1 MCVPI
6 QSDNDIFFIRNR
18 QLTTPIEF
26 EANHIQLLYK
36 TFSQYLVFQYWH
48 MVYVTLAD
56 LHPLIFKLSKLLN
69 YLTFQYFAAR
79 TKFDEARTKFDDAR
93 TKFDDVRTKFDDVR
107 TKFDDARNKFDD
119 VFILNYLAF
128 QSFFCNK
135 NVDIL

>member
-1 MCVPI
+1 
-6 QSDNDIFFIRNR
+6 
-18 QLTTPIEF
+18 
-26 EANHIQLLYK
+26 
-36 TFSQYLVFQYWH
+36 

-69 YLTFQYFAAR
+69 YSTFQYFAAR

-93 TKFDDVRTKFDDVR
+93 TKFDDV
-107 TKFDDARNKFDD
+107 
-119 VFILNYLAF
+119 FILNYLAF

>member
-1 MCVPI
+1 
-6 QSDNDIFFIRNR
+6 
-18 QLTTPIEF
+18 
-26 EANHIQLLYK
+26 
-36 TFSQYLVFQYWH
+36 
-48 MVYVTLAD
+48 MVYVTVAD

-93 TKFDDVRTKFDDVR
+93 TTFDEAR
-107 TKFDDARNKFDD
+107 TKFDDARTKFDD

>member
-1 MCVPI
+1 
-6 QSDNDIFFIRNR
+6 
-18 QLTTPIEF
+18 
-26 EANHIQLLYK
+26 
-36 TFSQYLVFQYWH
+36 

-93 TKFDDVRTKFDDVR
+93 TKFDDV
-107 TKFDDARNKFDD
+107 
-119 VFILNYLAF
+119 FILNYLAF